1 MLFGADI
8 TPGIVCPVLPLR
20 LDRCAAPGGCLQA
33 DLLEMSYDSVGAAN
47 PGGNARLLA
56 LLRAV
61 VPDPDEADAKFAAI
75 TGRDVLPQNLGNPGQ
90 VGASYLFTMDKEVQ
104 QAAELDIPSGVDDL
118 TMGDRPEDHY
128 SQADVETLVLK
139 QERRGAT
146 GEWKTCGGCLESTSV
161 SQNFHRGARSLVHFW
176 RDGQLESASRGSLGM
191 VHGQCVDPAFSN
203 MDGADGRVQ
212 LIRVGCMKRSMSDGH
227 FYVTDA
233 AKAAGGLKRCDACQ
247 ALLVPTHDR
256 NYHYISGIA
265 KRQKCP
271 GPIQIELQQGPWC
284 LDKSLLVHKE
294 G

>member
-1 MLFGADI
+1 MLFGAYI

-118 TMGDRPEDHY
+118 TMGDPPEDHY
-128 SQADVETLVLK
+128 SQADVEMFVLK

-146 GEWKTCGGCLESTSV
+146 GGSNTCGGCFEWSSG
-161 SQNFHRGARSLVHFW
+161 SRKHHSPRSLTHFW
-176 RDGQLESASRGSLGM
+176 RDGKLESASRDSLGL
-191 VHGQCVDPAFSN
+191 VNGQCVDPAFSN
-203 MDGADGRVQ
+203 MKLQDSRMQ
-212 LIRVGCMKRSMSDGH
+212 LIRMGCIKRSMSDGH

-233 AKAAGGLKRCDACQ
+233 AKEAGGLKRCRACQ
-247 ALLVPTHDR
+247 ALLVPTHKLR
-256 NYHYISGIA
+256 THTIRVNG
-265 KRQKCP
+265 KREACQ
-271 GPIQIELQQGPWC
+271 GPNQIELKQGPWR
-284 LDKSLLVHKE
+284 LDKSLVHKE
-294 G
+294 D

>member
-1 MLFGADI
+1 
-8 TPGIVCPVLPLR
+8 
-20 LDRCAAPGGCLQA
+20 
-33 DLLEMSYDSVGAAN
+33 MSYDSVGAAN

-118 TMGDRPEDHY
+118 TMGDPPEDHY

-176 RDGQLESASRGSLGM
+176 RDGQLESASRDSLGL
-191 VHGQCVDPAFSN
+191 VNGQCIDSAFSN
-203 MDGADGRVQ
+203 MNLQDGRMQ
-212 LIRVGCMKRSMSDGH
+212 LIRMGCIKRSMSDGH

-233 AKAAGGLKRCDACQ
+233 AKEAGGLKRCRACQ
-247 ALLVPTHDR
+247 ALLVPTHKLR
-256 NYHYISGIA
+256 THEITLNG
-265 KRQKCP
+265 KRQACQ
-271 GPIQIELQQGPWC
+271 GPVQIELQQGPWR
-284 LDKSLLVHKE
+284 LDKSLVHKE
-294 G
+294 D

>member
-1 MLFGADI
+1 MVASQ
-8 TPGIVCPVLPLR
+8 T
-20 LDRCAAPGGCLQA
+20 
-33 DLLEMSYDSVGAAN
+33 DLLEMIYDSVGAAN
-47 PGGNARLLA
+47 PGGNARLRA

-61 VPDPDEADAKFAAI
+61 VPDPDEADAKFADI
-75 TGRDVLPQNLGNPGQ
+75 TGRGVPKNLHQPGQ
-90 VGASYLFTMDKEVQ
+90 VGVGWMFSMGTQTV

-118 TMGDRPEDHY
+118 TMGDPFEDHY
-128 SQADVETLVLK
+128 NQADVETLNLK

-146 GEWKTCGGCLESTSV
+146 GQWKTCGGCLEATSV
-161 SQNFHRGARSLVHFW
+161 SQNFHRFAGSLVHFW

-203 MDGADGRVQ
+203 MEKLDGQ
-212 LIRVGCMKRSMSDGH
+212 WSNLIRVGCMKRSMSDGH

-247 ALLVPTHDR
+247 ALLVPTHKR
-256 NYHYISGIA
+256 NYHYIGA
-265 KRQKCP
+265 GGKRHKCP

-284 LDKSLLVHKE
+284 LDKSLVHKE